1 MSRSLREAFA
11 LDALA
16 AEPFRVVFHEP
27 TVIHCQGFVTRS
39 TSYSI
44 LAYHLNDIAK
54 DSQRV
59 GGAILNNHTPGTSVM
74 WLRRRPIPG
83 ASEAPI
89 DAVYDFFHE
98 GSTDLPLRV
107 LFLRLQ

>member
-16 AEPFRVVFHEP
+16 AELFRVVFHEP

-39 TSYSI
+39 
-44 LAYHLNDIAK
+44 AYHLNDIAK

-59 GGAILNNHTPGTSVM
+59 GGAIFNNHTPGTSVM